1 MNDETPETGKLT
13 ICGERREGG
22 FGAERPIRRLEEYYR
37 CEMKRLELG

>member
-22 FGAERPIRRLEEYYR
+22 FGAERPIRRLEGILKGVKWR
-37 CEMKRLELG
+37 DLT